1 MRRGRGQDGTEGVWA
16 REETSG
22 HLSDPGN
29 DERDA
34 VGGRART
41 SANAANTVATSAC
54 LPRRAL
60 GASSGRNRDADSA
73 CASMACARGTEHGA
87 GCWAKTRVLIL
98 RWEDDEKHRNAPKA
112 PIPVCHRVRSPR
124 RTRFPRRPRTPERAR
139 DAFFRARA
147 PRARATTP
155 RGACGAYGA
164 PRAPILSPSERQLV
178 KPPFERLVRHPA
190 TSTPPSRPRASR
202 CAGRPRRARRST
214 RRRLRHRA
222 GSPPRRRARARPR
235 RRRRRPR
242 LRSRRRIRPVVTV
255 GPRDHRRV
263 RGILPRVL
271 AAPSIDASPT
281 RRRPPPPPPPPRPAR
296 RGVTFI
302 AGVAFGAAYLALDLP
317 GAFRRRGAIPRRRAA
332 LRVRIL
338 RRHAR
343 NDASASPL
351 RPRAPPPH
359 RALGTL
365 GTLGHSRS
373 RGAASPRPRRHPP
386 TCSSATVAR
395 RRPRG
400 TPSRAWM
407 PPGASRFADPPRTR
421 SVAWRAT
428 RSTTASCSFP

>member
-1 MRRGRGQDGTEGVWA
+1 MVDAPRRGQDGTEGVWA

-22 HLSDPGN
+22 HLSDRGN

-60 GASSGRNRDADSA
+60 GASSGRKRDADSA
-73 CASMACARGTEHGA
+73 CASMACARRTEHGA
-87 GCWAKTRVLIL
+87 GCWAMTRVLIL

-124 RTRFPRRPRTPERAR
+124 RTRFLDDRGHPS
-139 DAFFRARA
+139 ARA
-147 PRARATTP
+147 MRSSAPAPPARATTP
-155 RGACGAYGA
+155 RGACGARA
-164 PRAPILSPSERQLV
+164 PRAPILSPFERQLV

-202 CAGRPRRARRST
+202 AVGRPRRARRST
-214 RRRLRHRA
+214 RRCLRHRA

-242 LRSRRRIRPVVTV
+242 LRSRRPSAPVVTV

-263 RGILPRVL
+263 RGILPASSPRPDRRL
-271 AAPSIDASPT
+271 PDASP
-281 RRRPPPPPPPPRPAR
+281 PPPPPPPPRPAR

-317 GAFRRRGAIPRRRAA
+317 GAFRRQAPIPDAAPLSAFASSGAT
-332 LRVRIL
+332 
-338 RRHAR
+338 R
-343 NDASASPL
+343 NPDASASPSARVRRLLTARSAPPAPLAIPDRAALVSAPGAVPPRRAL
-351 RPRAPPPH
+351 RP
-359 RALGTL
+359 L
-365 GTLGHSRS
+365 S
-373 RGAASPRPRRHPP
+373 RGGGPRH
-386 TCSSATVAR
+386 
-395 RRPRG
+395 